1 MKFIVYP
8 ILLLLTL
15 PCITRAQDGLGIAD
29 LRVCLMHS
37 DDLMQES
44 IMGKKIIADL
54 EKMSKALELEIKK
67 SQEELLKA
75 IDDLQ
80 KKAKTMPAKALEKA
94 QEHLVFLQQTVEA
107 KIEEANKKMTVAYK
121 AAQDKFNA
129 KAKAAIAACIKK
141 HEPDILLDV
150 THEPVNYLSKRA
162 QDLLVT
168 TPDITQ
174 EVIDIIDK

>member
-1 MKFIVYP
+1 MKYMMYTSLF
-8 ILLLLTL
+8 LLTL

-37 DDLMQES
+37 DELMQES
-44 IMGKKIIADL
+44 TMGKKIIADL
-54 EKMSKALELEIKK
+54 ETMGKALELDIKK

-75 IDDLQ
+75 VDDLQ

-94 QEHLVFLQQTVEA
+94 QEQLIFLQQTVEA

-121 AAQDKFNA
+121 AAQDKFNT
-129 KAKAAIAACIKK
+129 KAKAAIAACIKTY
-141 HEPDILLDV
+141 EPDILLDI
-150 THEPVNYLSKRA
+150 THEPISYISKRA